1 MSVLIIKANKSSM
14 SVVAGNGGSA
24 PKLVYKM
31 KLKRKC
37 ITSNL
42 TTPRLLKKTTK
53 KSKKKQQT

>member
-1 MSVLIIKANKSSM
+1 M

-53 KSKKKQQT
+53 KSKKKTANITTNFVPFSS